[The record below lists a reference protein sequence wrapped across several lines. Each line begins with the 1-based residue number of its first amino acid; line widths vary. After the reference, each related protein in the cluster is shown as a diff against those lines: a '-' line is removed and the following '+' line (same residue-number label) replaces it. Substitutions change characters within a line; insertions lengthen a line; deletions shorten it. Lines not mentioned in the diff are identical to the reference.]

1 MGHPTSGA
9 KAKVDPKF
17 EDRIKDLEKR
27 AKDFSEHF
35 RNHTKYRK
43 WHTPEKVTD
52 ILDVPS
58 IDNPTWDRNDLN
70 QTYSEKIVGK
80 YGDEAGTFGDA
91 MATKWQIDFMAV
103 EERAFRTRHAS
114 FIRCAAHAHG
124 RLDGHGQQDKSI
136 FSFLKDGV
144 QAAIDFG
151 AKISED

>member
-9 KAKVDPKF
+9 KAIVDPKF
-17 EDRIKDLEKR
+17 EDRIKDLEQR

-58 IDNPTWDRNDLN
+58 IDNPTWDRNSLN
-70 QTYSEKIVGK
+70 KRYSETIVGK
-80 YGDEAGTFGDA
+80 YGDEAGTMGDA

-114 FIRCAAHAHG
+114 LIRCASHAHG
-124 RLDGHGQQDKSI
+124 RLDGHGQQGKGI
-136 FSFLKDGV
+136 FTFLKEGV
-144 QAAIDFG
+144 QSAIDFG
-151 AKISED
+151 AQISED